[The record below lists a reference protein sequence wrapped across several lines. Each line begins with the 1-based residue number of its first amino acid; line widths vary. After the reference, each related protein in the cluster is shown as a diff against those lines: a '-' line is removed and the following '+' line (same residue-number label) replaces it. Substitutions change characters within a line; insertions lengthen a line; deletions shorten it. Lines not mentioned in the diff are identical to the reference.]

1 MGFKPVNRVLS
12 VVDRLSELVSRIA
25 MILVLGLVFA
35 MFYEVVARYAFNAPT
50 RWSYDISYM
59 FNAGIFLLGAAYT
72 QSINQHIRIDF
83 LSQRMRP
90 RVQHFVNLA
99 VLSCLFLPAMS
110 WITFRATRSAW
121 KAFVTGKVE
130 VVSPW
135 APVIWPFESAIALG
149 LICLC
154 LQTVAQIVRHGYGIY
169 DPHAVPP
176 PSDKPDDKP
185 EEMPA
190 T

>member
-1 MGFKPVNRVLS
+1 MSIGSKPVNGLLS
-12 VVDRLSELVSRIA
+12 AIDRLSELVSRIA
-25 MILVLGLVFA
+25 MVLVLGLVAA

-50 RWSYDISYM
+50 RWSYDVSYM
-59 FNAGIFLLGAAYT
+59 FNAGIFLLGSAYT
-72 QSINQHIRIDF
+72 LSINQHIRIDF
-83 LSQRMRP
+83 LSQRLPVRL
-90 RVQHFVNLA
+90 QHAINLV

-121 KAFVTGKVE
+121 KAFLSGKVE

-135 APVIWPFESAIALG
+135 APVIWPFEAAIALG

-154 LQTVAQIVRHGYGIY
+154 LQAAAQVVRHGYGIH
-169 DPHAVPP
+169 DPGSVPA
-176 PSDKPDDKP
+176 PSASHD
-185 EEMPA
+185 EMPA